1 MRDFATVL
9 LGRTGCV
16 AASGWVLRVRVIA
29 ACLAVSVILA
39 PTGLAVAAYTVV
51 SEHGLSSNRVNIVFL
66 GDGYTAG
73 QIETDYVSHVNTIL
87 AHMFGGT
94 EDPFGR
100 YANFFNIY
108 RVNVVS
114 NESGAD
120 VAPLGISRD
129 TALDASYYWDGST
142 ERLLFVDPNKAAGV
156 RNAALSGSGIWPHI
170 NLVTV
175 NDTRYGGGADG
186 TFAVCAGGNIYSGEL
201 ALHEMG
207 HSFSGLAD
215 EYDDT
220 NSGAVSVYSGPEPAE
235 VNVTKD
241 PNGAKWSRW
250 LGYDQGGSLGAVGAY
265 EGARYYDQGLY
276 RSSTTSK
283 MRQLGQP
290 FNAVSREKI
299 ILDIYNVVH
308 PIDSYITG
316 PQEEELLTDP
326 QNLWVDVVD
335 PDVISVSW
343 YVNGK
348 IVAGADDEQFNMADF
363 GYGPGNYSV
372 KVRAYDATDWVRSGL
387 TSLEQEQFMEWEVV
401 LTPEPAS
408 AAILLCGA
416 AVILWKRRR

>member
-1 MRDFATVL
+1 MRDPATVR

-16 AASGWVLRVRVIA
+16 AATGLGLRVRSIA
-29 ACLAVSVILA
+29 TCLAVWAILV
-39 PTGLAVAAYTVV
+39 PPGLAVAEYTVV
-51 SEHGLSSNRVNIVFL
+51 ADHGPSSNRVNIVFL

-73 QIETDYVSHVNTIL
+73 QIETDYASHINTIL

-100 YANFFNIY
+100 YADFFNVY

-120 VAPLGISRD
+120 APPLGISRD
-129 TALDASYYWDGST
+129 TALDASYYWNGST
-142 ERLLFVDPNKAAGV
+142 ERLLFLDSHKAAQV
-156 RNAALSGSGIWPHI
+156 RDAALSGSGIRPDI

-175 NDTRYGGGADG
+175 NDTRYGGGGDG
-186 TFAVCAGGNIYSGEL
+186 TFAVCAGGNINAGEL

-215 EYDDT
+215 EYDDS
-220 NSGAVSVYSGPEPAE
+220 NSSSVSIYTGSEPAE

-250 LGYDQGGSLGAVGAY
+250 LGYDQGGNLGVVGAY
-265 EGARYYDQGLY
+265 QGARYYDQGLY
-276 RSSTTSK
+276 RSSITSK
-283 MRQLGQP
+283 MRQPGQP

-299 ILDIYNVVH
+299 ILDIYNIVH
-308 PIDSYITG
+308 PIDSYIIG
-316 PQEEELLTDP
+316 PQEEDQLTDP

-335 PDVISVSW
+335 PNVINVNW

-348 IVAGADDEQFNMADF
+348 LVTGADDEQFNMADF
-363 GYGPGNYSV
+363 GYGPGSYSV
-372 KVRAYDATDWVRSGL
+372 KVRAYDATDWVRANRS
-387 TSLEQEQFMEWEVV
+387 SLEQFMEWEVV

-408 AAILLCGA
+408 AALLLCGA
-416 AVILWKRRR
+416 AAILWKRRR